1 MTMNKT
7 LMMAVM
13 VGALAAGSM
22 GSAKA
27 QDVLT
32 GDKKLACEAILCLAA
47 VGQRPGECSASIAK
61 YFRITASKPSKLK
74 AKRKDFL
81 NLCPTGDANL
91 VNSLVS
97 GKCNPEYQDCAAAGG
112 SGGSAGGGGSTSPGR
127 QQQQLR

>member
-1 MTMNKT
+1 MNKT
-7 LMMAVM
+7 LMVTVM
-13 VGALAAGSM
+13 VGALVAGSM

-61 YFRITASKPSKLK
+61 YFSITASKPSRLK

-81 NLCPTGDANL
+81 KMCPSGDDNL

-97 GKCNPEYQDCAAAGG
+97 GKCNPTYQDCAAAGG
-112 SGGSAGGGGSTSPGR
+112 GAGGGGSTKPGQR
-127 QQQQLR
+127 EVQQQLR